1 MRKKVKDQKVKKS
14 KVKKDKNRKKE
25 KKQKPLSIFGLLVTI
40 IKGIFKSIPK
50 MWKSIL
56 IRSAISFFVVTA
68 FSMYSIAVKNEG
80 TGAVRFASGTFWGDA
95 INTGGN
101 EAAFNTMCFIA
112 TYALTMIVS
121 RIRNGGVKKFFKD
134 IFGTI
139 PWTKECLVGS
149 KTLVGPLMFFTMA
162 LIMSLGIFVNNNL
175 LFITLGITLF
185 FEYASREKGL
195 VSVLSL
201 AFWNDFHRVFKR
213 KKGIQPLNF
222 KYVGMI
228 TLSMLLGMIILIF
241 MPVDRART
249 FSIILTIL
257 FIALGALLT
266 YNKISKKVAKNTVS
280 FVIFALLS
288 YQLTGIVFADNGGWT
303 EGGRSVTTYVGS
315 AGSVGAFI
323 TSAVSGI
330 FSVAGGLLGVAIGGM
345 SGSIDIKGNWNYGSE
360 MGAALGEDIAYVGIE
375 TVVGVKDLTV
385 DLFTDRSLINATMD
399 NINEE
404 MTDFFDSGFQLTEQV
419 SDWVEENVTTE
430 IALETAEGMVRDING
445 LISGEY
451 AADWIKEELQ
461 EFANDPE
468 AYVNNAIAII
478 EQGGTLAGEASVAVE
493 RFLNNMRNDP
503 RAAYEIIKA
512 ISPADS
518 IKNIIDPDKGLGERL
533 INVPFATLDVAEMLV
548 GFGMVNVATEAAE
561 QGVKLG
567 VRTAIRETAEEAGQ
581 RIGQE
586 VAEEAG
592 QRLTQEVAEEAGQ
605 RVGQEVAE
613 EAGQRIGQEA
623 VEEAGQRTTQ
633 EIAEEAG
640 QRTTQEIAEETGQRT
655 SQEVTEEAGQRTTQ
669 EVGEEAGQRTTQEV
683 AEESGQRTTQEVT
696 EETGQRATQEAAEE
710 SGQRTT
716 QEAAEESGQRT
727 TQEAT
732 EETTQQSV
740 LETAEQRVENE
751 IKNVDELPPG
761 KKDELISAQR
771 EYDEALAN
779 AKDNTERMIDDV
791 NSGNGISKDDVI
803 NSRGSIDTRA
813 AQGEKIGDAGRA
825 SDIPDDFV
833 EEYNRTLKDVQRSS
847 YDDMI
852 VDLKKN
858 PKYENAELRIKEMRT
873 PKDGLADNI
882 SQTDDIYY
890 PGNKSPENTT
900 IPDSINADNDFTV
913 QIKKENGQWEEIPY
927 EEFEDLYYKRYAQRS
942 GYTPERAQALYPDG
956 KWDGV
961 TAEEKLKQI
970 RQWGERQGEMPTSVS
985 HREGIRDFSKESTA
999 ILNGEAPTVKI
1010 EGIDKILSPK
1020 EQAEAGIGELIDPT
1034 QLSMAENYK
1043 FAKPWSDGTVHSQSE
1058 ALEQLNKA
1066 GDLLGKLENGYRD
1079 MGKVVPDM
1087 PANMQDALKVIGDR
1101 NLAPALREA
1110 KIQQLG
1116 YRNMEDFAELLTTR
1130 FEFLKLY

>member
-1 MRKKVKDQKVKKS
+1 
-14 KVKKDKNRKKE
+14 
-25 KKQKPLSIFGLLVTI
+25 
-40 IKGIFKSIPK
+40 

-112 TYALTMIVS
+112 TYALTMIIS

-139 PWTKECLVGS
+139 PWTKECLVES
-149 KTLVGPLMFFTMA
+149 KKMVGPLMFFTLA
-162 LIMSLGIFVNNNL
+162 LIMSLGIFLNNNL
-175 LFITLGITLF
+175 LFITLAITLF

-249 FSIILTIL
+249 FSIILTRL
-257 FIALGALLT
+257 FLALGVLLI

-280 FVIFALLS
+280 FVIFTLLS

-330 FSVAGGLLGVAIGGM
+330 FSVAGGLLGVAIGGIT
-345 SGSIDIKGNWNYGSE
+345 GSTDLVGNWNYGSE
-360 MGAALGEDIAYVGIE
+360 MGAALGEDVAYVGIE

-493 RFLNNMRNDP
+493 RFLDNMRNDP

-518 IKNIIDPDKGLGERL
+518 IKNIIDPNKGLGERL
-533 INVPFATLDVAEMLV
+533 INVPFATMDVAEMLV

-561 QGVKLG
+561 QGLKLG

-581 RIGQE
+581 RI
-586 VAEEAG
+586 
-592 QRLTQEVAEEAGQ
+592 TQEVAEEAGQ
-605 RVGQEVAE
+605 RVTQEMAE
-613 EAGQRIGQEA
+613 EAGQRVTQEIAEETGQRVGQEA
-623 VEEAGQRTTQ
+623 MEEAGQRTTQ

-640 QRTTQEIAEETGQRT
+640 QRTTQEIAEETGQRAGQEVAEETRQRT
-655 SQEVTEEAGQRTTQ
+655 SQEVAEETGQRTSQ
-669 EVGEEAGQRTTQEV
+669 EI
-683 AEESGQRTTQEVT
+683 AEESGQRTTQEVSEEAGQRT
-696 EETGQRATQEAAEE
+696 GQEAVEETGQRTSQEVSEE
-710 SGQRTT
+710 T
-716 QEAAEESGQRT
+716 GQRT

-732 EETTQQSV
+732 EEVGQGGAKDKYDGPELEQGPDYTRQQAPADTDWMTDNSKKSIQSV
-740 LETAEQRVENE
+740 ADEMGVQVHVRPGNPASRKWLEAGEAVPKPQIIKSKTIKDIDRYIGAPEGSEGLVGYFKPKKPNLDNVPKELHDKVLERFTKRMDEYNKYSHRMLDLEQSGMVKVKDGIVSMAVKDPDTGKTVYRQVAGDVDLFDVTNFDGSPLPQNVKDMAVDKLRRIDTSNVEHRDLLSW
-751 IKNVDELPPG
+751 DELENYQETYG
-761 KKDELISAQR
+761 HKWESIEDQFVGNDFNL
-771 EYDEALAN
+771 D
-779 AKDNTERMIDDV
+779 AKN
-791 NSGNGISKDDVI
+791 
-803 NSRGSIDTRA
+803 
-813 AQGEKIGDAGRA
+813 
-825 SDIPDDFV
+825 
-833 EEYNRTLKDVQRSS
+833 
-847 YDDMI
+847 DMI
-852 VDLKKN
+852 NDAATDEGLITFNPTEGTTWNKYNHPPKK
-858 PKYENAELRIKEMRT
+858 
-873 PKDGLADNI
+873 
-882 SQTDDIYY
+882 
-890 PGNKSPENTT
+890 
-900 IPDSINADNDFTV
+900 
-913 QIKKENGQWEEIPY
+913 
-927 EEFEDLYYKRYAQRS
+927 
-942 GYTPERAQALYPDG
+942 
-956 KWDGV
+956 
-961 TAEEKLKQI
+961 
-970 RQWGERQGEMPTSVS
+970 
-985 HREGIRDFSKESTA
+985 
-999 ILNGEAPTVKI
+999 
-1010 EGIDKILSPK
+1010 
-1020 EQAEAGIGELIDPT
+1020 
-1034 QLSMAENYK
+1034 
-1043 FAKPWSDGTVHSQSE
+1043 
-1058 ALEQLNKA
+1058 
-1066 GDLLGKLENGYRD
+1066 
-1079 MGKVVPDM
+1079 
-1087 PANMQDALKVIGDR
+1087 
-1101 NLAPALREA
+1101 
-1110 KIQQLG
+1110 
-1116 YRNMEDFAELLTTR
+1116 
-1130 FEFLKLY
+1130 

>member
-1 MRKKVKDQKVKKS
+1 MGKKIKDQKVKKS
-14 KVKKDKNRKKE
+14 KDKKEKKQKKD
-25 KKQKPLSIFGLLVTI
+25 KKQKPLSILGLLITI
-40 IKGIFKSIPK
+40 IKGLFKSIPK

-80 TGAVRFASGTFWGDA
+80 SGAVRFASGTFWGDA

-112 TYALTMIVS
+112 TYALTMVVS
-121 RIRNGGVKKFFKD
+121 RIRSGGFKKFFKD

-139 PWTKECLVGS
+139 AWTKECLVESKPKLGS
-149 KTLVGPLMFFTMA
+149 LVFFTMA

-175 LFITLGITLF
+175 LFITLAITLF
-185 FEYASREKGL
+185 FEYASREQGL
-195 VSVLSL
+195 VSVITL

-228 TLSMLLGMIILIF
+228 TLSMLLAMVTLILI
-241 MPVDRART
+241 PVDRART
-249 FSIILTIL
+249 FSFILTIL
-257 FIALGALLT
+257 FLALAVLLT
-266 YNKISKKVAKNTVS
+266 YNKVSKKTAKNTVS

-288 YQLTGIVFADNGGWT
+288 YRLSGVVFADNGGWT

-315 AGSVGAFI
+315 AGSVGVMI
-323 TSAVSGI
+323 TSAVSGL
-330 FSVAGGLLGVAIGGM
+330 FSVAGGLLGVAIGGLT
-345 SGSIDIKGNWNYGSE
+345 GSIDIRGNWNYGSE

-375 TVVGVKDLTV
+375 TAVGIKDLTV

-419 SDWVEENVTTE
+419 TQWVEENVTTE

-451 AADWIKEELQ
+451 AADWIKEEL
-461 EFANDPE
+461 EAFVNDPE

-518 IKNIIDPDKGLGERL
+518 IKNIIDPNKGLGERL
-533 INVPFATLDVAEMLV
+533 INVPFATMDIAEMLV
-548 GFGMVNVATEAAE
+548 GFGLVNVATEAAE

-592 QRLTQEVAEEAGQ
+592 QRITQEVAEEAGQ
-605 RVGQEVAE
+605 RVTQEMAE
-613 EAGQRIGQEA
+613 EAGQR
-623 VEEAGQRTTQ
+623 VTQ
-633 EIAEEAG
+633 EIAEESGQRVGQEAIEEAG

-655 SQEVTEEAGQRTTQ
+655 GQEVIEETGQRTSQEVAEEAGQRTTQ
-669 EVGEEAGQRTTQEV
+669 EVAEETGQRTGQEAVEETGQRTSQEV

-696 EETGQRATQEAAEE
+696 EEA
-710 SGQRTT
+710 
-716 QEAAEESGQRT
+716 
-727 TQEAT
+727 
-732 EETTQQSV
+732 TQQSV
-740 LETAEQRVENE
+740 QQTAEDRVRNE
-751 IKNVDELPPG
+751 INNIDELPPD
-761 KKDELISAQR
+761 KQNELINAQR
-771 EYDEALAN
+771 EYDEALQN
-779 AKDNTERMIDDV
+779 ARNNTERMIDDV
-791 NSGNGISKDDVI
+791 NSGNGISREDVI

-825 SDIPDDFV
+825 SDIPENFV
-833 EEYNRTLKDVQRSS
+833 QEYNSTLKDVQRSS

-852 VDLKKN
+852 EDLSKN
-858 PKYENAELRIKEMRT
+858 PKYEDAQLRIKEIRT
-873 PKDGLADNI
+873 PSGGPVDELNQADN
-882 SQTDDIYY
+882 IYY
-890 PGNKSPENTT
+890 PGDRSLQNNQ

-913 QIKKENGQWEEIPY
+913 QKFNEMTGEWEEIPHRD
-927 EEFEDLYYKRYAQRS
+927 FEDLYYQKYAERS
-942 GYTPERAQALYPDG
+942 GFSQQRAQELYPDTN
-956 KWDGV
+956 WADLSP
-961 TAEEKLKQI
+961 EEQVRL
-970 RQWGERQGEMPTSVS
+970 WGQRQGEMPTSVS
-985 HREGIRDFSKESTA
+985 HAEGIREFSTERTA
-999 ILNGEAPTVKI
+999 QLGGEAPSVKI
-1010 EGIDKILSPK
+1010 DGIDQILTPK
-1020 EQAEAGIGELIDPT
+1020 EQAEAGLGNLIDPT
-1034 QLSMAENYK
+1034 QLSMAEHYK
-1043 FAKPWSDGTVHSQSE
+1043 FAEPWSAGTVHSQSE

-1066 GDLLGKLENGYRD
+1066 GNLLGKLEDGYRD
-1079 MGKVVPDM
+1079 MGKIVPDM
-1087 PANMQDALKVIGDR
+1087 PQNMVDGLKVIADR